1 MSKSRFY
8 PVPLTKLY
16 KLLARLDPEASVDDV
31 LKLLGLKSKRTA
43 TRYLSTLRWIRSRL
57 RRVGSFDEFMD
68 GLLTI
73 LLREFKLEDAV
84 RKLSSAGVP
93 ITYTSLIS
101 SLKDENVEI
110 TPTEARAMINWLKQ
124 LDALRERKIP
134 ILVTSLEERVLE
146 DVRQRGAVTYSTLA
160 KKYGDSVRDTL
171 VELWKRG
178 LLDIPVLEKYRE
190 ILEKAENLDKLPPNL
205 KGRLFATWQDRITG
219 ETYSELVIPPRARIS
234 ARWAF

>member
-1 MSKSRFY
+1 MQVQSSRLDAHEGTES
-8 PVPLTKLY
+8 VG
-16 KLLARLDPEASVDDV
+16 LLA
-31 LKLLGLKSKRTA
+31 
-43 TRYLSTLRWIRSRL
+43 
-57 RRVGSFDEFMD
+57 D
-68 GLLTI
+68 GL
-73 LLREFKLEDAV
+73 
-84 RKLSSAGVP
+84 
-93 ITYTSLIS
+93 SLA
-101 SLKDENVEI
+101 D
-110 TPTEARAMINWLKQ
+110 
-124 LDALRERKIP
+124 RERKIP